1 MNATIVKLDASKLRS
16 IGEIRVINT
25 IINSSESV
33 SLMASGNIWVI
44 DGSIVRS
51 KNQVIVDSKNKIE
64 IVDRS
69 KVEGD
74 TVDLKALDSV
84 ESDKNSQ
91 INGASRVFMDASNS
105 IFLSETSLACPFVN
119 IEGKSFINLYA
130 LRLTKN

>member
-64 IVDRS
+64 ILDRS

-105 IFLSETSLACPFVN
+105 IFLSETSLACSFVN
-119 IEGKSFINLYA
+119 I
-130 LRLTKN
+130 

>member
-64 IVDRS
+64 ILDRS

-105 IFLSETSLACPFVN
+105 IFLSETSLACSFVN
-119 IEGKSFINLYA
+119 IEGKSFINMYA

>member
-51 KNQVIVDSKNKIE
+51 KNQVIVNSKNKIE

-105 IFLSETSLACPFVN
+105 IFLSKTSLACPFVN
-119 IEGKSFINLYA
+119 IEGKSFIDMYA